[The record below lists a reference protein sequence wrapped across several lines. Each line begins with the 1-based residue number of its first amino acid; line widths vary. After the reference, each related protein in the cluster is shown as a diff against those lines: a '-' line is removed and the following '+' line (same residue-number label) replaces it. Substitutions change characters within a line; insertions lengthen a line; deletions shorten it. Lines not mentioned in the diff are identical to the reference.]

1 MTPSDISSWL
11 VLVASLPTPNSAVRM
26 RLWRGLKASGCA
38 ALRDGVYLL
47 PSGVERE
54 TVLRQWIEEIALAGG
69 SAHLLQVRGADER
82 QDETF
87 RKLFDRTEDYAGL
100 ITEVQRLQAEFMA
113 LEPPALARSLKAL
126 RKTFEEIVAIDY
138 FPGPAREQAAQVLA
152 EIEAAAMT
160 ILSPDEPHA
169 AAGAVQRRDRS
180 AYQGRTWATRKRP
193 WVDRLAS
200 AWLIRRFIDS
210 DARILWLEKP
220 SDCPVDAV
228 GFDFDGAVFTHIG
241 ARVTFE
247 VLLTGFNLEHDPALV
262 RLGTLI
268 HYLDVGGVPAPEASG
283 LETVVRGLRL
293 RCATD
298 DELLAKAS
306 ETLDCLYAAFAED
319 TANLNTKPAGPRT

>member
-1 MTPSDISSWL
+1 ML
-11 VLVASLPTPNSAVRM
+11 VQSLPTPNAALRM
-26 RLWRGLKASGCA
+26 RLWRALRAAGCA
-38 ALRDGVYLL
+38 VLRDGVYLL
-47 PSGVERE
+47 PAGAEGER
-54 TVLRQWIEEIALAGG
+54 LLSQWAEEIVEAGG
-69 SAHLLQVRGADER
+69 NAHLLQVRSTDER
-82 QDETF
+82 QAKTF
-87 RKLFDRTEDYAGL
+87 EKLFDRTEDYAKL
-100 ITEVQRLQAEFMA
+100 IAETRRFQAELLA
-113 LEPPALARSLKAL
+113 LEPPTVARSLKAL
-126 RKTFEEIVAIDY
+126 RKTFEEIVVIDY